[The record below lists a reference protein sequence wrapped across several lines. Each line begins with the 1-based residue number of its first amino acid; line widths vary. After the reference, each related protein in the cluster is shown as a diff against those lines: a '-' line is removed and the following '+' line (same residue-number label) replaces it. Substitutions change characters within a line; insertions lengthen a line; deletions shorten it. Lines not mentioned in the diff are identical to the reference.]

1 MKHTI
6 AVVEDVWGT
15 SFDEL
20 ARHYHVIHEPDAWAD
35 PEQIREL
42 MGNASVLVVRNK
54 MQVTQE
60 LLDSA
65 PKLQVVARAGV
76 GLDNINIAAADSAGV
91 VVVAALGVNATSV
104 AEHTIGL
111 ALSIARNVIPL
122 DRDVRA
128 GNWNRTP
135 GRELSGGTWG
145 LLSAG
150 RTARA
155 TGSLAKSLGMKV
167 IAYDPYVPADDP
179 ELRELGI
186 QIAELDE
193 VAACA
198 DVLSVH
204 LPATSDT
211 HNIVDGRLLSLMKEE
226 AILVNTGRGEAI
238 DELALADALS
248 KGRLRGAGLD
258 VRVEEPPGA
267 DDKFADLR
275 NVVLTPHIAGITVE
289 SQAKIADALCE
300 DITAVLG
307 GFPAGRSVGARLTP
321 DRGQL

>member
-6 AVVEDVWGT
+6 AVVEDVWGAP
-15 SFDEL
+15 FDEL
-20 ARHYHVIHEPDAWAD
+20 EQRHHVIHQPEAWSD
-35 PEQIREL
+35 PKQMREL
-42 MGNASVLVVRNK
+42 MSDASILVVRNK
-54 MQVTQE
+54 TQVTKE
-60 LLDSA
+60 LLANA
-65 PKLQVVARAGV
+65 PRLHAVARAGV
-76 GLDNINIAAADSAGV
+76 GLENIDIAAADSLGV

-111 ALSIARNVIPL
+111 ALSISRNMIPL

-128 GNWNRTP
+128 GHWNRTP

-155 TGSLAKSLGMKV
+155 TGKLAKSLGMNV
-167 IAYDPYVPADDP
+167 IAYDPYVPSDDP
-179 ELRELGI
+179 ELVELGI
-186 QIAELDE
+186 EITDLDE
-193 VAACA
+193 VASRA

-211 HNIVDGRLLSLMKEE
+211 RNLVGPRLLSLMKNES
-226 AILVNTGRGEAI
+226 IVVNTGRGEVI
-238 DELALADALS
+238 DEPALADALRN
-248 KGRLRGAGLD
+248 GRLRGAGLD
-258 VRVEEPPGA
+258 VRAKEPPGA
-267 DDKFADLR
+267 DDEFTGLD

-300 DITAVLG
+300 DIMAVLDG
-307 GFPAGRSVGARLTP
+307 CPAARSVGARQTP
-321 DRGQL
+321 EKERS

>member
-6 AVVEDVWGT
+6 AVVEDVWGA
-15 SFDEL
+15 SFDGL
-20 ARHYHVIHEPDAWAD
+20 VQRQNVVHEPEAWSD
-35 PEQIREL
+35 PERMREL
-42 MGNASVLVVRNK
+42 MSDASVLVVRNK
-54 MQVTQE
+54 TQVTKE
-60 LLDSA
+60 LFDSA
-65 PKLQVVARAGV
+65 PRLQIVARAGA
-76 GLDNINIAAADSAGV
+76 GLDNIDIAAADETGV

-128 GNWNRTP
+128 GSWKRTS

-155 TGSLAKSLGMKV
+155 TGRLAKSLGMNV

-179 ELRELGI
+179 ELLELGI
-186 QIAELDE
+186 EIADLNK
-193 VAACA
+193 VASRA

-204 LPATSDT
+204 LPATNNT
-211 HNIVDGRLLSLMKEE
+211 RNIISSELLSLMKSE
-226 AILVNTGRGEAI
+226 AIVVNTGRGEVI
-238 DELALADALS
+238 DESALADALRS
-248 KGRLRGAGLD
+248 GRLRGAGLD
-258 VRVEEPPGA
+258 VRAAEPPGA
-267 DDKFADLR
+267 EDEFAKLD

-289 SQAKIADALCE
+289 SQTKIADALCE
-300 DITAVLG
+300 DITAVLDG
-307 GFPAGRSVGARLTP
+307 RPAERSVGEHQTP
-321 DRGQL
+321 RKEQS